1 MILKIENQAR
11 DYAWGS
17 PNLIADYFGIAATGS
32 PMAEIWFG
40 THPGS
45 PASVVNDGRSL
56 AEVIG
61 ADGLPFLLKILAAG
75 QPLSIQAHPNA
86 TQARSGF
93 ERENAAAIA
102 IDSAVRNYKD
112 AQHKPELLVALTPFE
127 ALCGFRPAEQLEAI
141 FGIMAASADAETAAT
156 GQRYL
161 SLLPG
166 GIQQIF
172 ADALGRTGEFG
183 GVVSALAAAP
193 LEPADRDLVATLAA
207 LHPQDPGVLVAL
219 MMNRVSLRPGQ
230 GLFVAAGVLHAYLSG
245 LGIEIMSSSDNVLR
259 GGLTPKHVDVAELS
273 AVVDFEPGEP
283 NLVHAAELAHGL
295 VRFETPVEDF
305 VLYRADLGGSSI
317 LADLNLPSD
326 CVLLCIGG
334 EVTVSTSLGEFE
346 SLRLGE
352 AAYLSADARLF
363 TLAGSGTVFI
373 ASSLL

>member
-32 PMAEIWFG
+32 PMAEVWFG

-45 PASVVNDGRSL
+45 PAVVAADGRSL

-86 TQARSGF
+86 AQARAGF
-93 ERENAAAIA
+93 ERENAAKISL
-102 IDSAVRNYKD
+102 DSAVRNYKD
-112 AQHKPELLVALTPFE
+112 AQHKPELLVSLTPFE

-141 FGIMAASADAETAAT
+141 FGIMAASADAETAAL

-172 ADALGRTGEFG
+172 ADALGQTGDFG
-183 GVVSALAAAP
+183 AVVGALAAAP
-193 LEPADRDLVATLAA
+193 LESADRQLVATLAA
-207 LHPQDPGVLVAL
+207 LHPRDPGVLVAL

-283 NLVHAAELAHGL
+283 KLVDATELAHGL

-326 CVLLCIGG
+326 CVLLCTGG

-346 SLRLGE
+346 SLRMGE